1 MQRNDH
7 GASWLDPRVHEY
19 LDNEVGGAAE
29 YDGLIRAMAQDG
41 RLREQVAQHVA
52 IRDELRKAVVS
63 PPDEMRAALMKSL
76 PVPQQPRNRFLP
88 WLVTVLITMLIT
100 VIALLWLA
108 ISTRQNV
115 TLTTKTPTATEEV
128 VPPHRGVDTPGD
140 GTDGTKADARD
151 DEHTTTHTAVPL
163 VNRQDEAVTNTSAEN
178 DAVPTS
184 VGPDAKRDRTFASDM
199 PDHPRNVHV
208 HGGDRG
214 NRRSSRPTRADD
226 GASAHRTIAH
236 DGVGKHKPA
245 STETTMSMDIAAQ
258 AEAEA
263 DITDAAEMD
272 VVDGEFTPSD
282 RPGVLRETI
291 LQIAEDG
298 NGSSN
303 FMVEARGQISR
314 SYPAVDLPN
323 SLDPALAIGGWWHAS
338 PALWIGGEVGR
349 QRYAQYYQLSP
360 VRIRD
365 PITGDVTTVT
375 TTVDQ
380 QADLWWA
387 GISAKYLIGSPL
399 LNEMVQPFVS
409 GLVGG
414 TLLGPMLRTTF
425 GVQISVSRRLA
436 FSGSAEGSSLWYGT
450 SDGSRTT
457 YAFSANLGIVLS
469 W

>member
-19 LDNEVGGAAE
+19 LDNEVDGAVE

-63 PPDEMRAALMKSL
+63 PPDEMRTALMKSL

-88 WLVTVLITMLIT
+88 WLVTALITMLIA

-115 TLTTKTPTATEEV
+115 MLTTKTPTATEEA
-128 VPPHRGVDTPGD
+128 VPPHRGVDTPGG

-151 DEHTTTHTAVPL
+151 DEHTTTHTAVPSE
-163 VNRQDEAVTNTSAEN
+163 NRQDEAVTNTSAGN
-178 DAVPTS
+178 DAASMS
-184 VGPDAKRDRTFASDM
+184 VGPDAR
-199 PDHPRNVHV
+199 PDHLRNVRTHGSGGGNGRRTTLV
-208 HGGDRG
+208 H
-214 NRRSSRPTRADD
+214 ADD
-226 GASAHRTIAH
+226 GASVHRTLAH
-236 DGVGKHKPA
+236 DGVGKRKPV
-245 STETTMSMDIAAQ
+245 STDAIMPMDAAE
-258 AEAEA
+258 AAEA

-272 VVDGEFTPSD
+272 VADGEFIPSD
-282 RPGVLRETI
+282 RPGVLRQTI

-298 NGSSN
+298 DGSSN

-365 PITGDVTTVT
+365 PITGDITTVT

-399 LNEMVQPFVS
+399 LNEMVQPYVS

-414 TLLGPMLRTTF
+414 TLLGPMLRTTL

-436 FSGSAEGSSLWYGT
+436 FSGSAEGSSLWYST

>member
-19 LDNEVGGAAE
+19 LDNEVDGAVE

-41 RLREQVAQHVA
+41 VLREQVAQHVA
-52 IRDELRKAVVS
+52 IRDELRKAIVS

-88 WLVTVLITMLIT
+88 WLVTALITMLVT

-108 ISTRQNV
+108 ISTRRNA
-115 TLTTKTPTATEEV
+115 TLTTKRPTTTDEAV
-128 VPPHRGVDTPGD
+128 SRHHGVDTPQD
-140 GTDGTKADARD
+140 VADATKAATRD
-151 DEHTTTHTAVPL
+151 ERRLTTLSAIQPE
-163 VNRQDEAVTNTSAEN
+163 NRQEAAVTNVSAEN

-184 VGPDAKRDRTFASDM
+184 AGPDATRDRTFTFGM
-199 PDHPRNVHV
+199 PDHLRNVHV
-208 HGGDRG
+208 YGGG
-214 NRRSSRPTRADD
+214 GGGSIRRSTLARMDD
-226 GASAHRTIAH
+226 GASARRTVAH
-236 DGVGKHKPA
+236 GGTDKPA
-245 STETTMSMDIAAQ
+245 PDETTISMDAATQ

-263 DITDAAEMD
+263 DITDATGMD
-272 VVDGEFTPSD
+272 VAGGGFTPSD
-282 RPGVLRETI
+282 RPGVLRQTI
-291 LQIAEDG
+291 LQITEDG
-298 NGSSN
+298 GRPSN
-303 FMVEARGQISR
+303 FMVEVRGQVSR
-314 SYPAVDLPN
+314 SYPDVDLPT
-323 SLDPALAIGGWWHAS
+323 SPDPALAIGGWWHAS
-338 PALWIGGEVGR
+338 PALWIGGEIGR

-360 VRIRD
+360 MRTRD

-380 QADLWWA
+380 QATLWWA
-387 GISAKYLIGSPL
+387 GISAKYLIGPPM
-399 LNEMVQPFVS
+399 LNDMVQPYVS

-414 TLLGPMLRTTF
+414 TLLGPMLRSTL

-450 SDGSRTT
+450 SDGTRTT